1 MKRYF
6 IILIMIY
13 MIVTLSSCNSK
24 VKSLFGEQQKAID
37 NSIEYIKNSS
47 FRFKE
52 NINYDIVKI
61 ELAKE
66 NTWEMVRHP
75 DYNINKNMV
84 DTTDLIITIGD
95 MNSFH
100 NYAII
105 VCDSTTY
112 KVIGN
117 IPIE

>member
-6 IILIMIY
+6 IILIMIF
-13 MIVTLSSCNSK
+13 IIFTLSACSSK
-24 VKSLFGEQQKAID
+24 AESLFGEQQKAVD

-66 NTWEMVRHP
+66 NTWEIVRHP
-75 DYNINKNMV
+75 DYKISKNMI

-95 MNSFH
+95 INSGH
-100 NYAII
+100 NYAMI
-105 VCDSTTY
+105 VCDGMTY
-112 KVIGN
+112 EVIGS
-117 IPIE
+117 IPKE